1 MRTTW
6 SKTTRMLISALL
18 ATLMLFGST
27 LLEASSA
34 QAADTPSETSYIEG
48 NDAAA
53 TIFDPVVVNR
63 ADITLPTQSYNNLQ
77 ANGKGDYQPGTF
89 VFTTK
94 NGASQSYDVGVRLK
108 GGWGS
113 LRNLDGKAGFKV
125 KMNFSVKGQKLFGI
139 KKFTFNNMV
148 QDPSMLHEAVVYRLF
163 RAMGVP
169 APRIGYVR
177 VYVNGVDYGL
187 HLNVETYDDVMLQR
201 WFATTQHLYE
211 GAYWQDIVDGQYQ
224 AMEIDEG
231 DINKRDDLAALAL
244 INNTKDGK
252 DWFDGVQKYLDLD
265 EFVKEMAVERYI
277 GHWDGYAWTIKNNY
291 YAHSTAEGIFTI
303 LPWGTDQTLNGWV
316 DMFSA
321 GDVGIMATKCISYS
335 PCQQLYKGA
344 MLKVNATAQALQLA
358 KMIDDV
364 WNSINADI
372 QSDPRKESG
381 FDWAAQ
387 VKDGA
392 KNHVNWIS
400 GYITDVVNS
409 NNMPNSTRVDKSSNI
424 TLKYA
429 LPDPLEA
436 GQVLTPTVTRDGGD
450 SPVVYQVVNGQENC
464 SVVFGTGVLTIK
476 QLGYCRVAART
487 TSWGTWA
494 ASLDYFEILNGQ
506 VAGQVSLKSIE
517 SLKFGQ
523 TQTIEYTSRSSAE
536 ASLTVTGDCTNP
548 SGFQVTPT
556 LAGGEC
562 TVTVE
567 VAADGTWD
575 AASATMSFTTER
587 GDAIKPLTRNPDYQG
602 SLPNGGSIEMTQ
614 IPTKIVGNCKRV
626 GKVLYSKAAIG
637 LCLVYFSATQ
647 DSTWNYQATTHTVQ
661 LSSGVNKIIG
671 NFTPQGTYKVTS
683 TKWLVAKQGAPT
695 TTLGIAASWSTAGKC
710 SVGMI
715 GTNTY
720 VTLRAK
726 PGCTVTLKTR
736 PYLGLAALTMTWV
749 LKY

>member
-1 MRTTW
+1 MQTTW
-6 SKTTRMLISALL
+6 SKTTRMLITALL
-18 ATLMLFGST
+18 ALAMSFGST
-27 LLEASSA
+27 LVGATSA
-34 QAADTPSETSYIEG
+34 QAADAPSGASYIEG
-48 NDAAA
+48 NDPAA
-53 TIFDPVVVNR
+53 TIFDPLVVNR

-201 WFATTQHLYE
+201 WFASTQHLYE

-224 AMEIDEG
+224 AMQIDEG
-231 DINKRDDLAALAL
+231 DLNKRDDLAALAL
-244 INNTKDGK
+244 VNNTKDGK
-252 DWFDGVQKYLDLD
+252 EWFDAVQKYLDLD
-265 EFVKEMAVERYI
+265 EFVKEIAVERYI

-316 DMFSA
+316 DMYSA
-321 GDVGIMATKCISYS
+321 GDVGIMAVKCINYS

-358 KMIDDV
+358 KMIDEV

-381 FDWAAQ
+381 FDWATQ

-409 NNMPNSTRVDKSSNI
+409 NNQIGSPRLERSSNVSV
-424 TLKYA
+424 KYSIPQDLA
-429 LPDPLEA
+429 PGDSLSPI
-436 GQVLTPTVTRDGGD
+436 VSKDGGAGD
-450 SPVVYQVVNGQENC
+450 ISYLVTNGAENC
-464 SVVFGTGVLTIK
+464 SVGFTTGIIK
-476 QLGYCRVAART
+476 ITQIGYCRISVKASA
-487 TSWGTWA
+487 SASWA
-494 ASLDYFEILNGQ
+494 ASINYFEILNSGVVGHVTIDPFGTLKLGQ
-506 VAGQVSLKSIE
+506 SKEIT
-517 SLKFGQ
+517 F
-523 TQTIEYTSRSSAE
+523 TSSSKAAPE
-536 ASLTVTGDCTNP
+536 LTVIGDCTNP
-548 SGFQVTPT
+548 SGMLVTAT
-556 LAGGEC
+556 IANGEC
-562 TVTVE
+562 TVTIDVPG
-567 VAADGTWD
+567 DGTWD
-575 AASATMSFTTER
+575 AASDTLTFTTIR
-587 GDAIKPLTRNPDYQG
+587 GDAIKPLTRNLDYKG
-602 SLPNGGSIEMTQ
+602 SLPNGGSVEMTQ

-626 GKVLYSKAAIG
+626 GRILYAKAAVG

-647 DSTWNYQATTHTVQ
+647 DSNWNYAATTHTVQ
-661 LSSGVNKIIG
+661 LQSGVQTIVG
-671 NFTPQGTYKVTS
+671 DLTAPGTYVAGS
-683 TKWLVAKQGAPT
+683 SKWLIAKQAEIKTNFGAAT
-695 TTLGIAASWSTAGKC
+695 TWTTAGKC
-710 SVGMI
+710 SVSVISGK
-715 GTNTY
+715 TF
-720 VTLRAK
+720 VTVRAR
-726 PGCTVTLKTR
+726 PSCTVTLRSK
-736 PYLGLAALTMTWV
+736 PYLGLPVITKTWV